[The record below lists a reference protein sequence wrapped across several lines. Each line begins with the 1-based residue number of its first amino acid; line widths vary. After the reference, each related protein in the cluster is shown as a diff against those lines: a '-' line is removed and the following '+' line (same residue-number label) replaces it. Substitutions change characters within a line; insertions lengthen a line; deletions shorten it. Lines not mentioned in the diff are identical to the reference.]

1 MTDIP
6 DPTVWPAL
14 RYDDAPA
21 AIRFLVDV
29 LGFTETLLVAGPN
42 DSIAHAE
49 LRWPEGGAVML
60 GSTGHPADGIHDAM
74 QPGHSAIYV
83 VSEHVDAIH
92 AKAVRAGAEM
102 TAELHD
108 TDFGSHA
115 FSLRDTEGNAWTI
128 GAYRGA
134 P

>member
-1 MTDIP
+1 MTDNP

-29 LGFTETLLVAGPN
+29 LGFTETLVVAGPN
-42 DSIAHAE
+42 GSIAHAE

-92 AKAVRAGAEM
+92 AKAVRAGAEI

-108 TDFGSHA
+108 TDFGSHT

-128 GAYRGA
+128 GTYRGA